1 LLLSKTVHASSVM
14 EAERLFQSRQY
25 GSAASICAEAL
36 ELEPDNLDLRILR
49 ARALMALRRDEEAK
63 RELSRALRWHPA
75 SGEAYRLLGEL
86 AIRRGKLKAAS
97 TFLRQAVRFSSD
109 ENASARGL
117 LDLIESSNQP
127 TVAVEKLPAATATVG
142 CPFSVPAPPPE
153 HVGLGSSNHLTTT
166 ATEPARPR
174 ARRLAAG
181 SQNEST
187 QEIHLGDRFG
197 RYLVDIGALTPL
209 QLRAALDYHR
219 RAGVRLGAAAVAL
232 GFLSEPSV
240 EWAAHDYHAGREPS

>member
-1 LLLSKTVHASSVM
+1 MLYKEGVHASRVM

-25 GSAASICAEAL
+25 GSAASLCAEAL
-36 ELEPDNLDLRILR
+36 EVEPDNLDLRILR

-97 TFLRQAVRFSSD
+97 TFLRQAVRFSD
-109 ENASARGL
+109 ENACARGL
-117 LDLIESSNQP
+117 LDLIESSSQP

-142 CPFSVPAPPPE
+142 CPFSAPGPDQF
-153 HVGLGSSNHLTTT
+153 GLGSTSNPTV
-166 ATEPARPR
+166 TEPARPR
-174 ARRLAAG
+174 ARRIAAG

-187 QEIHLGDRFG
+187 AEVNLGERFG

-219 RAGVRLGAAAVAL
+219 RAGVRVGAAAVAL

-240 EWAAHDYHAGREPS
+240 EWAAHDYHAARQPG

>member
-1 LLLSKTVHASSVM
+1 MHASSVM

-25 GSAASICAEAL
+25 GSAASICAQAL
-36 ELEPDNLDLRILR
+36 ELDPDNLELRILR

-97 TFLRQAVRFSSD
+97 TFLRQAVRFSD
-109 ENASARGL
+109 ENACARGL
-117 LDLIESSNQP
+117 LDLIECSSQP

-142 CPFSVPAPPPE
+142 CPFSVPRPDL
-153 HVGLGSSNHLTTT
+153 GLGSATT

-174 ARRLAAG
+174 ARRIAVG
-181 SQNEST
+181 SQDEGT
-187 QEIHLGDRFG
+187 AELKLGERFG

-240 EWAAHDYHAGREPS
+240 EWAAHDYHAARAPS

>member
-1 LLLSKTVHASSVM
+1 MHASSVM
-14 EAERLFQSRQY
+14 EAERLFQSQQY
-25 GSAASICAEAL
+25 GSAASVCAEAL
-36 ELEPDNLDLRILR
+36 ELDPDNLDLRILR

-63 RELSRALRWHPA
+63 RELSRALRWHPE

-97 TFLRQAVRFSSD
+97 TFLRQAVRFSDD

-142 CPFSVPAPPPE
+142 CPFSVPGPDDI
-153 HVGLGSSNHLTTT
+153 GLGSSNTVSR
-166 ATEPARPR
+166 TEPAKPR
-174 ARRLAAG
+174 ARRVAAG
-181 SQNEST
+181 SQNEATS
-187 QEIHLGDRFG
+187 ELNLGERFG

-240 EWAAHDYHAGREPS
+240 EWAAHDYHAGRQPS